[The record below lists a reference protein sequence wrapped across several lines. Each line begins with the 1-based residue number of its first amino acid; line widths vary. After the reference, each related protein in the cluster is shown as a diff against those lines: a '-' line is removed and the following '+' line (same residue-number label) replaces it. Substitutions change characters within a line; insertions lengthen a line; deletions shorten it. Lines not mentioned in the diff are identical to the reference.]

1 MEQKNPIASEA
12 YQSDP
17 VELEMYSRGKRNL
30 YILSTPSKTFDVR
43 QLSKRVKMDIAGSFA
58 LITSTSLVKTRRGDF
73 VMIKLRNRSWSLG
86 FLSSVVYNATKCNPL
101 CELDIWI
108 WDGPVQGQG
117 IPSFFYLDWDLARS
131 HFFATSIQSNDV
143 EKMEFVNIV
152 GGTYELVDP
161 GTRNHMDGGL
171 QCLSDGP
178 SNITWYIDVPFL
190 GGEDI
195 CIIEPKRTLFTLVSE
210 GGMQN
215 MFDDRLRHDCPTRTV
230 VVTSATDMQS
240 YARDIPKD
248 ARQLFWIPD
257 INDVNKDVVKFYG
270 VGEFTY
276 NMIRRHAVT
285 SKDLEYLLK
294 IHNQWEDHLVQIGTD
309 EGPRHTTRVYSGN
322 DCCPAVDDSFVSTR
336 VKGTP
341 LTLHVKDSDMDP
353 YSSYVPLSVSMHHPG
368 FHRMNVTQEDIA
380 ILDQGFGTASGICSG
395 RKRSRHHGS
404 LSYIGPRASSQS
416 QPTPTEGPRA
426 EGYHYYKQNIS
437 HVFWPFVL
445 HLIMILSTNLVYAS
459 FFHHPY
465 LSKFVYKR
473 ILKEEDQKN
482 HKMRMDLADIFI
494 FTVNY
499 DNTMHLDKDCLPQL
513 NEWVLEEN
521 LLNTDCEQYR
531 DILDKYIKEWGL
543 GIPTTCGYQVLT
555 SEDFVEAEV
564 IQYFCCRGLGICFRI
579 RNHWTHLFLAH
590 CFSHYTSTMIVLCKG
605 FVWVGNH
612 PNVKIFAWGK
622 GRPKQ

>member
-17 VELEMYSRGKRNL
+17 VELETYSRGKRNL

-276 NMIRRHAVT
+276 NMIRR
-285 SKDLEYLLK
+285 
-294 IHNQWEDHLVQIGTD
+294 QIG
-309 EGPRHTTRVYSGN
+309 R
-322 DCCPAVDDSFVSTR
+322 A
-336 VKGTP
+336 
-341 LTLHVKDSDMDP
+341 HV
-353 YSSYVPLSVSMHHPG
+353 
-368 FHRMNVTQEDIA
+368 
-380 ILDQGFGTASGICSG
+380 
-395 RKRSRHHGS
+395 
-404 LSYIGPRASSQS
+404 
-416 QPTPTEGPRA
+416 
-426 EGYHYYKQNIS
+426 
-437 HVFWPFVL
+437 
-445 HLIMILSTNLVYAS
+445 
-459 FFHHPY
+459 
-465 LSKFVYKR
+465 
-473 ILKEEDQKN
+473 
-482 HKMRMDLADIFI
+482 
-494 FTVNY
+494 
-499 DNTMHLDKDCLPQL
+499 
-513 NEWVLEEN
+513 
-521 LLNTDCEQYR
+521 
-531 DILDKYIKEWGL
+531 
-543 GIPTTCGYQVLT
+543 
-555 SEDFVEAEV
+555 
-564 IQYFCCRGLGICFRI
+564 
-579 RNHWTHLFLAH
+579 
-590 CFSHYTSTMIVLCKG
+590 
-605 FVWVGNH
+605 
-612 PNVKIFAWGK
+612 
-622 GRPKQ
+622 